1 MITLEENQDVS
12 SDGAKPTKVGGEVNY
27 PEWQRKGHAYKNIQ
41 HQEGV
46 VVYSNFLDHWQYT
59 VWCLYYVFIIAL
71 VILSCLVIGF
81 ARCKIITLLKNLNYY
96 NLWITK
102 YSPELWKLHAFAI

>member
-1 MITLEENQDVS
+1 MISLEENQDVS

-46 VVYSNFLDHWQYT
+46 VVWPLTVYCIVSILCIHYCPCDFVMFSYRVCALWNYNF
-59 VWCLYYVFIIAL
+59 
-71 VILSCLVIGF
+71 
-81 ARCKIITLLKNLNYY
+81 
-96 NLWITK
+96 TK
-102 YSPELWKLHAFAI
+102 EP

>member
-1 MITLEENQDVS
+1 MISLEENQDVS

-46 VVYSNFLDHWQYT
+46 VVYSNFLDSIVSICIHYCPCDF
-59 VWCLYYVFIIAL
+59 VMFSYRVCAL
-71 VILSCLVIGF
+71 
-81 ARCKIITLLKNLNYY
+81 
-96 NLWITK
+96 
-102 YSPELWKLHAFAI
+102 